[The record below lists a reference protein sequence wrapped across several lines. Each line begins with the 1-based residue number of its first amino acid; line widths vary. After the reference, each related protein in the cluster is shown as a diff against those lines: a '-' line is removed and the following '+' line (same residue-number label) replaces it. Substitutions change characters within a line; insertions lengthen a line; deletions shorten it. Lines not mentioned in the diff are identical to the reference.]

1 MTKIT
6 IFAATELEIAPVMS
20 CFGDR
25 FAYCVTGV
33 GSAATAVSVMQN
45 LAQNKPNLALQ
56 VGIAGAIDHSLT
68 IAGAV
73 VVSRD
78 YVADLG
84 AFRDGNFVQF
94 ESEVT
99 EYPYVTDGFRK
110 VTARTVNAACT
121 PYINDNAQIETMEG
135 AAFMMAARAN
145 AVRFMQIRTISNYID
160 TPRAEW
166 KTDLA
171 VAALSGAVA
180 RLFNIE
186 I

>member
-6 IFAATELEIAPVMS
+6 IFAATELEIAPVVS
-20 CFGDR
+20 YFGDR

-33 GSAATAVSVMQN
+33 GSAATAVAVMQN
-45 LAQNKPNLALQ
+45 LVQNKPNLALQ
-56 VGIAGAIDHSLT
+56 VGIAGAIDHSLA
-68 IAGAV
+68 IAGSV

-78 YVADLG
+78 YVADMG

-94 ESEVT
+94 ESEVA
-99 EYPYVTDGFRK
+99 EYPYVTDGFRN

-121 PYINDNAQIETMEG
+121 PYIKDDAQIETMEG
-135 AAFMMAARAN
+135 AAFMMAARTSG
-145 AVRFMQIRTISNYID
+145 VRFMQIRTISNYID

-166 KTDLA
+166 QIERA
-171 VAALSGAVA
+171 VAALPPTVA
-180 RLFNIE
+180 RLLGVE